1 MQAQSPALSRLSL
14 PQRRIA
20 RVLRRQLFGDG
31 GLDYSQPA
39 GDPGVFGP
47 DSVTWRVHAN
57 PVSLAIGGVAAVI
70 LELAEPRVRTGV
82 WEHSSF
88 RTDPLGRMQRTAD
101 AAMIT
106 TYGPTAAVERRI
118 AMVNRMHERVAGS
131 TPEGQAYHAMDPELL
146 TWVQVTA
153 GYGFLSAY
161 VRYVDPALSL
171 ADQDRYF
178 AEAATVGERFGTGAL
193 PASVPEVE
201 ALFSAM
207 RPKLRPH
214 PIIGEFLGLVERTS
228 PVGLAGRAVQP
239 LLVDAAV
246 DLLPAWAPAQLQV
259 ARPAV
264 RLRAARRLMRALAAS
279 ARFAPNEIVSQAKT
293 RAAGQRRAA

>member
-1 MQAQSPALSRLSL
+1 M
-14 PQRRIA
+14 I
-20 RVLRRQLFGDG
+20 RRQLFGDG
-31 GLDYSQPA
+31 ALDYAQPA
-39 GDPGVFGP
+39 GDPGLFGP

-57 PVSLAIGGVAAVI
+57 PVILAIGGVAAVI
-70 LELAEPRVRTGV
+70 LELAEPRVRSGV
-82 WEHSSF
+82 WEHSTF

-118 AMVNRMHERVAGS
+118 AMVNRMHERVRGS
-131 TPEGQAYHAMDPELL
+131 TPEGQAYQAMDPELL

-153 GYGFLSAY
+153 GYGFLNAY
-161 VRYVDPALSL
+161 LRYVEPGLSP

-178 AEAATVGERFGTGAL
+178 AEAAAVGERFGTGAL
-193 PASVPEVE
+193 PRTVAEVE
-201 ALFSAM
+201 QLFAAM
-207 RPKLRPH
+207 RPKLKPH

-246 DLLPAWAPAQLQV
+246 DLLPAWAPLHLQIT
-259 ARPAV
+259 RPAI
-264 RLRAARRLMRALAAS
+264 RLRAAQRLMRALAAS
-279 ARFAPNEIVSQAKT
+279 ARFAPNEIVSQARARVGADDL
-293 RAAGQRRAA
+293 RAA